1 MDSDSPVKTRT
12 AGQPTLDIGARF
24 TAGNTRKGFT
34 RARRTVFGA
43 DSVRRPPGRRGS
55 PACRHP
61 PVGHGYRP

>member
-24 TAGNTRKGFT
+24 TAGHTRKGFT
-34 RARRTVFGA
+34 RARRTFFDV
-43 DSVRRPPGRRGS
+43 DSVRRPPGCRGLS
-55 PACRHP
+55 VSRHV